1 MTTSNATAEQPGFD
15 IELHEADKPIAC
27 LILGHGAGAGKEH
40 EFMQAMAS
48 ELVAKGISTVLF
60 NFPYMQTIKATSKRR
75 PPDKAD
81 KLMSHFTAV
90 IETYSNDNKA
100 LHNLPVFIGGK
111 SMGGRMATMVY
122 EAVSNVK
129 GAIALGYPFHPPSKP
144 EKTRTEHLQTA
155 SKPLLIIQGERDTF
169 GTKSEVESYKKNGV
183 LSSMIECSYLEDGDH
198 SFKPR
203 KASGKTQEEHIAKA
217 ATLTASFIEANLNN

>member
-40 EFMQAMAS
+40 EFMQTMAS

-60 NFPYMQTIKATSKRR
+60 NFPYMQTIKATGKRR

-90 IETYSNDNKA
+90 IETCSNDNKA

-129 GAIALGYPFHPPSKP
+129 GAIALGYPFHPPGKP

-155 SKPLLIIQGERDTF
+155 SKPLL
-169 GTKSEVESYKKNGV
+169 
-183 LSSMIECSYLEDGDH
+183 L
-198 SFKPR
+198 FKVNEIPLVQR
-203 KASGKTQEEHIAKA
+203 AK
-217 ATLTASFIEANLNN
+217 